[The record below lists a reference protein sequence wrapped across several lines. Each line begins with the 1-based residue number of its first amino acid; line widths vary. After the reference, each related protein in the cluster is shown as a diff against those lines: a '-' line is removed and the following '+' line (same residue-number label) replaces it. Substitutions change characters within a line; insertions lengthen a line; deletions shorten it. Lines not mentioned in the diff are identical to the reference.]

1 MVYWSQQTYSIFCHQ
16 VSNMKCI
23 LLWILT
29 LHTFTTIATI
39 KVISQ
44 DSLADFKWRH
54 RLLIT
59 QVDTE
64 NELRQLREQIYYH
77 SSDFSNRKLS
87 MLVRIKDKTWIVNI
101 STIQIASPLLS
112 AEVLNIIS
120 QNLNKVL
127 LIGLDGSIKHRY
139 PTPTFSLQQVFN
151 HIDLMPMRRGELVT
165 K

>member
-1 MVYWSQQTYSIFCHQ
+1 M
-16 VSNMKCI
+16 
-23 LLWILT
+23 
-29 LHTFTTIATI
+29 
-39 KVISQ
+39 
-44 DSLADFKWRH
+44 
-54 RLLIT
+54 LIT